1 MTKGERIHVAMDGS
15 IYSDKALEQAISM
28 ARICGSTLFAI
39 TVIDV
44 YLGSLAH
51 RFWSDER
58 LTKKAGE
65 IL

>member
-1 MTKGERIHVAMDGS
+1 MDGS